1 MHICGCQNHIF
12 VGRKYERKTYVCE
25 LKNLIVSSTNNDA
38 PNRNETSFN
47 SMLEKITT
55 FEMNTQ
61 NSIEISRSEIAKLQ
75 YESDMRERKRNDQN
89 QIELLNGLVI
99 SGF

>member
-1 MHICGCQNHIF
+1 M
-12 VGRKYERKTYVCE
+12 
-25 LKNLIVSSTNNDA
+25 KNLIVSSTNNDA

>member
-1 MHICGCQNHIF
+1 M
-12 VGRKYERKTYVCE
+12 
-25 LKNLIVSSTNNDA
+25 KNLIVSSTNNDA

-99 SGF
+99 TGF